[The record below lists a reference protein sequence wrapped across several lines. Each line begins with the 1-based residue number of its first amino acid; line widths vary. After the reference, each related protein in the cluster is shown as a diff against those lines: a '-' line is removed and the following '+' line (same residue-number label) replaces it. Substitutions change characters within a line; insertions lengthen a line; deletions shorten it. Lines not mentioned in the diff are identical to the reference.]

1 MKKRLSDFLKIF
13 TAFSVVFC
21 SIMLISFNA
30 SDNTTVA
37 TISQIGSSGAEVRAI
52 QRLLKDY
59 GLFNEE
65 ITGYYGTATERAVKR
80 FQKANG
86 ISQTGIAGPQTLAAM
101 GISIGEIPEATQ
113 ANINLLA
120 RIISAEGR
128 GETYEGQVAIG
139 ACILNRIEHPS
150 FPDTLSGVIYQ
161 PGAFTAITD
170 GQFNEP
176 VADSSYRAARDAIN
190 GWDPSGGSIYYY
202 NPDKTANAWIR
213 TRPVIKRIGNH
224 LFCS

>member
-13 TAFSVVFC
+13 IAFSVVFC

>member
-13 TAFSVVFC
+13 IAFSVVFC

-113 ANINLLA
+113 A
-120 RIISAEGR
+120 ISE
-128 GETYEGQVAIG
+128 
-139 ACILNRIEHPS
+139 L
-150 FPDTLSGVIYQ
+150 
-161 PGAFTAITD
+161 
-170 GQFNEP
+170 
-176 VADSSYRAARDAIN
+176 
-190 GWDPSGGSIYYY
+190 
-202 NPDKTANAWIR
+202 
-213 TRPVIKRIGNH
+213 
-224 LFCS
+224 